1 MAFSSGSPV
10 SLTRVLHS
18 CILAAS
24 GREKILVDPC
34 FGIFA
39 SRPLTSRIFG
49 ITMPPPALQPGEI
62 AGLSLLALTH
72 GHEDHF
78 DAEGVARLPSR
89 GTRVVVGQRR
99 LARKLAGLGFR
110 DTEVLR
116 PWESAAG
123 EGWRIQAVPARAP
136 NAPGEISFVLTLGGL
151 GIFHGGDTAAHTSF
165 EEIRERCAPAVACL
179 PVSGVSMLG
188 VRLTMT
194 PGQAA
199 KAARS
204 LGVRLAIPIH
214 EEMAFGRLS
223 RLLYRAPGT
232 GARFEACLRR
242 AAPGIRCLRP
252 ERGEPVRLDT
262 AIPPP
267 GMLEPGAPRL

>member
-1 MAFSSGSPV
+1 MASAAGLPV

-18 CILAAS
+18 CILAAA
-24 GREKILVDPC
+24 GRETILIDPC
-34 FGIFA
+34 FGLFA
-39 SRPLTSRIFG
+39 SRLMTSRIFG
-49 ITMPPPALQPGEI
+49 ISMPPPALQPGDL

-78 DAEGVARLPSR
+78 DVEGVARLPSR
-89 GTRVVVGQRR
+89 DARVVVGERR
-99 LARKLAGLGFR
+99 LARKLAAMGFR
-110 DTEVLR
+110 DAEVLR

-136 NAPGEISFVLTLGGL
+136 NAPGEISFVLTVGGL
-151 GIFHGGDTAAHTSF
+151 RIFHGGDTAAHPHF
-165 EEIRERCAPAVACL
+165 EEIRERCVPDVACL

-188 VRLTMT
+188 LRLTMT

-199 KAARS
+199 EAARS

-214 EEMAFGRLS
+214 EEMTFGRLS
-223 RLLYRAPGT
+223 RALYRAAGS
-232 GARFEACLRR
+232 GALFEACLRR

-252 ERGEPVRLDT
+252 ARGEHVRLDSE
-262 AIPPP
+262 IPPP
-267 GMLEPGAPRL
+267 GALEPGVPRL